1 MSSQPTR
8 LNVFKNDQDT
18 WDYTNPNLGGPGKSL
33 SSSPDTHNRFMLS
46 LYPMV
51 NPHAFVIVGVLSNQ
65 ATGEMATRLDINKAY
80 NIKLPFL
87 LIWGFF

>member
-1 MSSQPTR
+1 
-8 LNVFKNDQDT
+8 
-18 WDYTNPNLGGPGKSL
+18 
-33 SSSPDTHNRFMLS
+33 MLS
-46 LYPMV
+46 LYPTI
-51 NPHAFVIVGVLSNQ
+51 NPHVFVIVGVLSNQ